1 VRGCGGASV
10 RVCVLCLDVL
20 KRDVLGVRATFR
32 LVARLLLGELLEDL
46 QGVCKGV
53 QGCARVC
60 KGVQGCARVCKGC
73 ARGVQG
79 CVRVCKGVQGVCKG
93 GARGC

>member
-1 VRGCGGASV
+1 MRGAGV

-46 QGVCKGV
+46 QGVCKG
-53 QGCARVC
+53 CAR
-60 KGVQGCARVCKGC
+60 
-73 ARGVQG
+73 
-79 CVRVCKGVQGVCKG
+79 GVQGVCKG
-93 GARGC
+93 V